1 MKANDFGIVVHG
13 GAGSFT
19 PGPDIPIR
27 RRILATSAEAG
38 YRELRK
44 GASSLDAVEQ
54 AIIVLEDSRI
64 FNAGAGAS
72 LTLEGK
78 ATADAAIMRGD
89 LRCGAVGSTSV
100 SKNPIS
106 LARAV
111 MERSDHVFLVG
122 DDALAKFCKAIGFR
136 QIKMKPSPKRLEQY
150 KKNLALMKGGKV
162 KAWPNNYKLLRSYLS
177 SNATSETSDTVG
189 AVAID
194 CDSKVAAGVS
204 TGGRWLKLPGRVGD
218 SAIIGAGIYADE
230 ESGAASATG
239 AGEEII
245 RVALCK
251 MVCDYM
257 KIGMDAQMACEA
269 SINVLTNRIGVGV
282 AGVIAVDRMGR
293 FGASRNTE
301 MLQRSFRFSSM
312 KKTHVA
318 ILPREMDP
326 NRDEHRVEDIR
337 LKF

>member
-1 MKANDFGIVVHG
+1 MKAKDFGIVVHG

-19 PGPDIPIR
+19 PGPDVPIR
-27 RRILATSAEAG
+27 RKILAKSAEAG
-38 YRELRK
+38 YRELRR

-54 AIIVLEDSRI
+54 AIIVLEDSRV
-64 FNAGAGAS
+64 FNAGSGSS

-78 ATADAAIMRGD
+78 ATADAAIMSGD
-89 LRCGAVGSTSV
+89 LKCGSVGSTSV

-111 MERSDHVFLVG
+111 MERSDHVFMVG
-122 DDALAKFCKAIGFR
+122 DDALAKFCKAIGFN
-136 QIKMKPSPKRLEQY
+136 QAKMKPSPKRLEQY
-150 KKNLALMKGGKV
+150 KTNLALMKRGKV
-162 KAWPNNYKLLRSYLS
+162 KAWPKNYKLLRSYLS
-177 SNATSETSDTVG
+177 SNTASETSDTVG

-194 CDSKVAAGVS
+194 SDGKVAAGVS

-218 SAIIGAGIYADE
+218 SAVVGAGIYADE
-230 ESGAASATG
+230 YSGAASATG

-251 MVCDYM
+251 MVCDFM
-257 KIGMDAQMACEA
+257 KSGMDAQMACEA
-269 SINVLTNRIGVGV
+269 SIDILTNRIGVGI

-318 ILPREMDP
+318 VLPQDKDPKRRE
-326 NRDEHRVEDIR
+326 NRVDTR